1 MNSISPDH
9 LSEEQL
15 TALLPIWKN
24 QQSLQ
29 AKLAKSARGA
39 VIIAEWIS
47 HCVEYKLKKET
58 LNSAVKK
65 LPELEKKVRTVMTAI
80 ATQTAAVGEAEGRVE
95 EVRQKVVQAE
105 ESAANFLDLSVSSLR
120 STAAAKMK
128 ADDSTPRPKIQSPH
142 FKQEFPNFLS
152 QELYQ
157 DAPDEKQEAQF
168 EVDFSESPGVM
179 GCCRARFF
187 CM

>member
-15 TALLPIWKN
+15 SALLPIWKN
-24 QQSLQ
+24 QQTLQ
-29 AKLAKSARGA
+29 AKLAQTARGA
-39 VIIAEWIS
+39 VVIAEWIS

-65 LPELEKKVRTVMTAI
+65 LPELEKKVRAVMAAI
-80 ATQTAAVGEAEGRVE
+80 ATHTSALSSAETKVNQI
-95 EVRQKVVQAE
+95 RQKVSQAE

-128 ADDSTPRPKIQSPH
+128 MEEELPRPKMQSER
-142 FKQEFPNFLS
+142 FQQEFPNFLS
-152 QELYQ
+152 EELYQ
-157 DAPDEKQEAQF
+157 ETPEERQEERF
-168 EVDFSESPGVM
+168 EVDFGESPGVL
-179 GCCRARFF
+179 GCCRSRFF